1 MDLALKET
9 LEELI
14 NKMDATHQIWYT
26 TKEAC
31 AYAKV
36 SRKTLYNAVQ
46 RGSLKRA
53 KGHRKVLYKREWLDN
68 YVMNGWFFLPKR
80 GYKFSFV
87 VYTLKNFMASK
98 SKTKG
103 NNFERE
109 CVNIAKEKGIEKSIR
124 AYASDGRSL
133 GQSSECDIM
142 INEYRL
148 QCKIRKQLPK
158 FLDLDPDK
166 IDGVLIRQDR
176 KKPLILIDY
185 EHFLDLIKDVPE

>member
-1 MDLALKET
+1 
-9 LEELI
+9 
-14 NKMDATHQIWYT
+14 
-26 TKEAC
+26 
-31 AYAKV
+31 
-36 SRKTLYNAVQ
+36 
-46 RGSLKRA
+46 
-53 KGHRKVLYKREWLDN
+53 
-68 YVMNGWFFLPKR
+68 
-80 GYKFSFV
+80 
-87 VYTLKNFMASK
+87 MASK

-158 FLDLDPDK
+158 FLDLAPDK

-185 EHFLDLIKDVPE
+185 EHFLDLIKDVRE

>member
-31 AYAKV
+31 AYTKV

-68 YVMNGWFFLPKR
+68 YVMNG
-80 GYKFSFV
+80 
-87 VYTLKNFMASK
+87 
-98 SKTKG
+98 
-103 NNFERE
+103 
-109 CVNIAKEKGIEKSIR
+109 
-124 AYASDGRSL
+124 
-133 GQSSECDIM
+133 
-142 INEYRL
+142 
-148 QCKIRKQLPK
+148 
-158 FLDLDPDK
+158 
-166 IDGVLIRQDR
+166 
-176 KKPLILIDY
+176 
-185 EHFLDLIKDVPE
+185 

>member
-1 MDLALKET
+1 MD
-9 LEELI
+9 
-14 NKMDATHQIWYT
+14 DFF
-26 TKEAC
+26 
-31 AYAKV
+31 
-36 SRKTLYNAVQ
+36 
-46 RGSLKRA
+46 SL
-53 KGHRKVLYKREWLDN
+53 
-68 YVMNGWFFLPKR
+68 KR